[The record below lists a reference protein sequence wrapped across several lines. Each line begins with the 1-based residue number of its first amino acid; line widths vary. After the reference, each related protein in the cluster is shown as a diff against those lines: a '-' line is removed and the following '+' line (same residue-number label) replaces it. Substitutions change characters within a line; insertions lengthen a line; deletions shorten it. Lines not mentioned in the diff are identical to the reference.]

1 MAAPEKVD
9 WDTCAE
15 ADCIGVRLPSGGK
28 CWAHADEHHL
38 DAALERLGEDPAV
51 DARGVQINAELQ
63 ERILDALPHTDDRP
77 VVVRAQFDGA
87 TFEDVV
93 LLGGATFE
101 GEAVFVG
108 ATFHSRVLFG
118 GATFQREAE
127 FDRATFTGG
136 ARFDGATFMRG
147 AGFSG
152 ATFQRWAGFNGTTF
166 QRGAGFD
173 RAKFQGGAEF
183 DGATFSGEVSFYGAT
198 FDDLAEFNR
207 TTFTS
212 AARFNDATFQHKA
225 GFDGA
230 VFQDVTEFE
239 GATFQGEAEFSAA
252 TVESWASFSNSTFH
266 GVAQFTGA
274 RFPGGADFA
283 QATFH
288 ALASFALATFED
300 YADFQRAT
308 FKDDAEFEQA
318 TFKYRAAFHGS
329 TFEGWAGFG
338 RVTFESGAEFGAT
351 FLANAWFAEAVFQG
365 GAFFG
370 GASFAGRAVFGSVIF
385 EQARMFGPLFAREL
399 VLDYAVFRAR
409 VQVEV
414 VTAALCAR
422 RAQFPA
428 GVQFRLRWASVVFD
442 DADLA
447 APAVL
452 VGAPPFDWFDEE
464 HFARRM
470 RRLPPVRVRDGRP
483 RLLSLRRADVAGL
496 TVSNA
501 DLRACR
507 FLGAHNLD
515 RLRIEGEDSFAA
527 TPGSGFSYFDW
538 SVMRGPNLVPANRA
552 ARLTIAE
559 EQHWRAAKG
568 WKPGRESWYGSDC
581 APPGWLRDVEVPTP
595 TQVAGLYRALRK
607 GREDSKDEP
616 GAADFYY
623 GEMEMRRQA
632 HRQRARQS
640 MPNEKD
646 WGVAIAAQTEHAIL
660 WLYWLTSGYGL
671 RAWRALASFLVLLV
685 VAAGL
690 FAYGGGFASTTT
702 DTAAPPTATT
712 LPTTTSPPST
722 TTTTA
727 ADTSFGGALVYS
739 ARTVIGLN
747 REPQPRLTRFG
758 DVVQILL
765 RILGPVLLGLA
776 VLSVRGRVK
785 R

>member
-1 MAAPEKVD
+1 MASPKGIN

-15 ADCIGVRLPSGGK
+15 DDCIGVRLPSGGK

-51 DARGVQINAELQ
+51 DARGVKINAELQ
-63 ERILDALPHTDDRP
+63 ERIIDALPHTDDRP
-77 VVVRAQFDGA
+77 VVVLAQFDGA

-93 LLGGATFE
+93 LLGGVTFE

-127 FDRATFTGG
+127 FDRAMFTGG

-152 ATFQRWAGFNGTTF
+152 ATFQRWAGFNETTF

-173 RAKFQGGAEF
+173 RATFQGGAEF

-212 AARFNDATFQHKA
+212 AAGFNDATFQHKA

-252 TVESWASFSNSTFH
+252 TVEGWASFSNSTFH

-283 QATFH
+283 HATFQ

-300 YADFQRAT
+300 DADFQRAT
-308 FKDDAEFEQA
+308 FKDDAEFEQV

-365 GAFFG
+365 GAWFG
-370 GASFAGRAVFGSVIF
+370 GASFAGRAVFDSVIF

-483 RLLSLRRADVAGL
+483 RLLSLCRSDVAGL
-496 TVSNA
+496 TVSNV

-515 RLRIEGEDSFAA
+515 RLRIEGEGSF
-527 TPGSGFSYFDW
+527 GFRPSRW
-538 SVMRGPNLVPANRA
+538 TTRE
-552 ARLTIAE
+552 TIAE
-559 EQHWRAAKG
+559 EHHWRAGSTLRHG
-568 WKPGRESWYGSDC
+568 WYPTHYQPPDWLKVESI
-581 APPGWLRDVEVPTP
+581 TP
-595 TQVAGLYRALRK
+595 AQIASLYRALRK
-607 GREDSKDEP
+607 GREDNKDEP

-623 GEMEMRRQA
+623 GEMEMRRHARDAQA
-632 HRQRARQS
+632 RRERRLRYWGSWAAAR
-640 MPNEKD
+640 
-646 WGVAIAAQTEHAIL
+646 TEHAVL
-660 WLYWLTSGYGL
+660 WLYWLVSGYGL
-671 RAWRALASFLVLLV
+671 RAWRALAAFLVLLA
-685 VAAGL
+685 VAAAL
-690 FAYGGGFASTTT
+690 FAYAGGFASSATTT
-702 DTAAPPTATT
+702 VPTATT
-712 LPTTTSPPST
+712 TTRPVPTAPPNAPA
-722 TTTTA
+722 TTTA
-727 ADTSFGGALVYS
+727 TADTSFGGALVYS
-739 ARTVIGLN
+739 ARTVIGLT
-747 REPQPRLTRFG
+747 RDPQPRLTRFG